1 MLGNHGMMFDP
12 FENRLCRD
20 IRNSLGHAF
29 VLAIQTKDMDSF
41 KKVADQYQPDTR
53 PEPVRDYIR
62 HREACLKIIYEK
74 INTFPISPKDE
85 VSISILLWNLE
96 LFFEFHEWVEI
107 KWNSAFGRNKKAFQV
122 LILCAVTY
130 EQLLYKRRRP
140 AEKAAVK
147 ALLLLNEY
155 RDALPEGFGADLL
168 IQKLTGPD
176 PVPPKFSLLV

>member
-1 MLGNHGMMFDP
+1 MMFDP

-20 IRNSLGHAF
+20 LRNSLGHAF
-29 VLAIQTKDMDSF
+29 VLSIQKKDMEAF
-41 KKVADQYQPDTR
+41 KKVVDKYQPDTR

-62 HREACLKIIYEK
+62 HREACLKIISEK
-74 INTFPISPKDE
+74 ISTFPKSPEDEIIISF
-85 VSISILLWNLE
+85 LLWNLE
-96 LFFEFHEWVEI
+96 LFFEFHEWLEI
-107 KWNSAFGRNKKAFQV
+107 KWKSASGRNKKAFQG

-140 AEKAAVK
+140 AEKAATK

-155 RDALPEGFGADLL
+155 RDALPEGFDADLL
-168 IQKLTGPD
+168 IQKLVGLD

>member
-1 MLGNHGMMFDP
+1 MMFDP

-29 VLAIQTKDMDSF
+29 VLAIQKKDTELF
-41 KKVADQYQPDTR
+41 KKAVDQYQPDMQPSSIR
-53 PEPVRDYIR
+53 GYIR
-62 HREACLKIIYEK
+62 HRESCLDTIFKEMDFGHIGPE
-74 INTFPISPKDE
+74 NEISM
-85 VSISILLWNLE
+85 SIFLWNLE
-96 LFFEFHEWVEI
+96 LFFEFHEWLEI
-107 KWNSAFGRNKKAFQV
+107 KWKSAFGRNKKAFQG

-140 AEKAAVK
+140 AEKAAAK

-155 RDALPEGFGADLL
+155 RNDLPKGFDADPL
-168 IQKLTGPD
+168 IQRLTGPD